1 MQFRSVGGFM
11 RATLDSTGT
20 FNVTNFLGLGTTT
33 VSALPAA
40 AARNAGQMIKVSDS
54 TARCRRPDL
63 RRRRRGE
70 SWPFRTELSGSVSK
84 LGKRHRAGC

>member
-1 MQFRSVGGFM
+1 M

-40 AARNAGQMIKVSDS
+40 AAGNAGQMIKVSDS
-54 TARCRRPDL
+54 TAIGAEGQTC
-63 RRRRRGE
+63 
-70 SWPFRTELSGSVSK
+70 
-84 LGKRHRAGC
+84 AGGGVVKALAFSNGTVWKCF